1 MGELAYRPGRFGGG
15 GVNRGH
21 RQPVQGDLIGEIVIP
36 TLANVEARERFL
48 SVLEPLVG
56 VLSAAREHAGTLP
69 GEFLAAFIR
78 DIVNNVLPQARQIL
92 SECLEELNEALPGQT
107 IASRSNGKRPWL
119 AAEKLHKLGAAF
131 GNRSTQRPDLDDA
144 FFEKLEAGH
153 VAFCPL
159 CRGKIEGFI
168 HTYWMVRQD
177 RKSDHSSAKQWK
189 RKWRTGVV
197 QQAASLAA
205 SIKASGALE
214 DDLWMLLNIGVSP
227 DIIATL
233 GAISAS
239 SPPPPRH
246 SEAEGSQE
254 AINTTVQT
262 ARGVGYGLGL
272 LIPALD
278 VFADAYK
285 KADRRTN
292 EGNARERRGS
302 ASDTDW
308 LLKALAE
315 TYAIAGGS
323 VAMRWDKR
331 DKKKVEGPFARFL
344 WMVWE
349 VLPPAGRPGRPGTFA
364 RRAKDQILPHFSTRD
379 FKRKRCPDCAQIALE
394 RAGRRAQMA
403 K

>member
-1 MGELAYRPGRFGGG
+1 MGELACRPGRFGGG
-15 GVNRGH
+15 GMNRGH
-21 RQPVQGDLIGEIVIP
+21 RVSVQGDLIGEVVIP
-36 TLANVEARERFL
+36 TLANVEAREHLLRI
-48 SVLEPLVG
+48 LEPLVS
-56 VLSAAREHAGTLP
+56 VLSATREHAGTLP

-78 DIVNNVLPQARQIL
+78 DIVNNVLPQARQTL
-92 SECLEELNEALPGQT
+92 SKCLEELNEALSRQT
-107 IASRSNGKRPWL
+107 VASRSNGKRPWL
-119 AAEKLHKLGAAF
+119 APENLHKLAAAF
-131 GNRSTQRPDLDDA
+131 GNRSAQRPDLDDA

-153 VAFCPL
+153 VVFCPL

-168 HTYWMVRQD
+168 HTYWMICQD
-177 RKSDHSSAKQWK
+177 RKGDHQQLE

-214 DDLWMLLNIGVSP
+214 DDLWMRLNGVSP

-239 SPPPPRH
+239 SPPPPKR
-246 SEAEGSQE
+246 SEADGSQE
-254 AINTTVQT
+254 AANTTVQT
-262 ARGVGYGLGL
+262 ARSVGYGLGL

-285 KADRRTN
+285 KVADRRAE

-308 LLKALAE
+308 LLKALAQ

-331 DKKKVEGPFARFL
+331 DKTKVEGPFARFL
-344 WMVWE
+344 RSVWE
-349 VLPPAGRPGRPGTFA
+349 VLPPVGRPRRPETFA
-364 RRAKDQILPHFSTRD
+364 RRAKDQILPQFSTGEL
-379 FKRKRCPDCAQIALE
+379 KRKRCPDCALIALE
-394 RAGRRAQMA
+394 RAGRRA
-403 K
+403 